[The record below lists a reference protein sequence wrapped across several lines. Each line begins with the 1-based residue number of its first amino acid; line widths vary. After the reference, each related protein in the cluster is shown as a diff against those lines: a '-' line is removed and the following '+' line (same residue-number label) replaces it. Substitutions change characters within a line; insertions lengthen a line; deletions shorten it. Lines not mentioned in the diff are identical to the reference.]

1 MAEFLLE
8 EMQRRLVEFGDRMP
22 GVLPDRRRE
31 PVEWWWEYQ
40 PGFWIS
46 YVLRYE
52 RSFWRRRLR
61 MIIVSVGDDPPA
73 QVASSSLRS

>member
-1 MAEFLLE
+1 
-8 EMQRRLVEFGDRMP
+8 MP
-22 GVLPDRRRE
+22 GVVPDHTRE

-52 RSFWRRRLR
+52 GWFWRRRLR
-61 MIIVSVGDDPPA
+61 IIIVSVGEDPPGRVA
-73 QVASSSLRS
+73 ASSPRG